1 MLPGSCL
8 LVVIP
13 VGLPVGLG
21 LGLGLLGLPRLLFS
35 DSVSSGLGKEVT
47 STTQHMMRV
56 IQRAALMLEEPQGSD
71 DGEQLKC
78 CDLK

>member
-13 VGLPVGLG
+13 VGLPVGLGLG

-47 STTQHMMRV
+47 STTQQMMKV
-56 IQRAALMLEEPQGSD
+56 IQRAALMLEEPTRF
-71 DGEQLKC
+71 
-78 CDLK
+78 